1 MSRQAAGKRVGSGKA
16 ESSTQRIVIHNPNES
31 DAIKPKGE
39 FGMNRSSAFVKTGD
53 DHGKRQAPG
62 IHRKILAYDSGL
74 MMAHVRFTKGAM
86 GSVHTHPHRQIT
98 FVERGSFKVQMA
110 HEKQIL
116 RKGDSFIVPPD
127 VEHGVVALEEGDLL
141 DVFTPVREAFPRGW

>member
-1 MSRQAAGKRVGSGKA
+1 
-16 ESSTQRIVIHNPNES
+16 
-31 DAIKPKGE
+31 
-39 FGMNRSSAFVKTGD
+39 MNRSSAFVKTGD
-53 DHGKRQAPG
+53 HPWEAAGAG
-62 IHRKILAYDSGL
+62 VHRKILAYDSGL

-98 FVERGSFKVQMA
+98 FVERGSFEVQIA

-141 DVFTPVREAFPRGW
+141 DVFTPVREDFLAVGKPS